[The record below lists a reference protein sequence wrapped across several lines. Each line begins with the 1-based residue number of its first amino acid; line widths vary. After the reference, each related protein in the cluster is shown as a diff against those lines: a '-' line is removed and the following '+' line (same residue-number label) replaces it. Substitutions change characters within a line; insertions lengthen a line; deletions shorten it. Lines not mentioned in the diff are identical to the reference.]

1 MRKKHLM
8 TTVALMLLTATLT
21 FSITIYAAERGYNAK
36 LANIAER
43 EQEYAKITEV
53 RSYID
58 KYFVRDYDEKDI
70 TDGALYGMVAML
82 GDKWSYYLTAE
93 QFSSVTNSVANK
105 VVGIG
110 INASFDYDKSEI
122 VILEV
127 FDNSPAEEAKLQ
139 PLDRI
144 VKVGNEEVSKIGYDA
159 AVKKITGAEGTTVS
173 ITVTRKGLEDPM
185 VLNLTR
191 REVNV
196 QGVSAKILDGN
207 IGYIKISN
215 FDANVDKDFKA
226 TLENLVKAN
235 VSSIIFDVR
244 NNPGGILTV
253 LVNALDPL
261 LPEGTV
267 ITERDKKGKEIVYTS
282 DKNELDLPMAV
293 LTNEYSISAAEFFAA
308 ALKESGKAVV
318 VGTPTTGK
326 GVAQSHIRL
335 KDGSGLILS
344 VSEYFTASGKS
355 LEETG
360 GIVPDRVVELTEDE
374 AKRFYFLSEKEDRQL
389 QEAIR
394 AVNEKKAELEN
405 SEKSETSVDTETAQ
419 EPEPEVDEATEET
432 AEEGTQKTV
441 KEAVNSVISK
451 VAEKVT
457 ETVKPQT
464 EE

>member
-36 LANIAER
+36 LANIAQR
-43 EQEYAKITEV
+43 EQEYAKIAEV

-58 KYFVRDYDEKDI
+58 KYFVREYDEKDI

-93 QFSSVTNSVANK
+93 QFSSVTNSTANK

-127 FDNSPAEEAKLQ
+127 FDNSPAKEANLQ
-139 PLDRI
+139 PFDRI

-159 AVKKITGAEGTTVS
+159 AVKKITGAAGTTVS
-173 ITVTRKGLEDPM
+173 ITVTRKGLDDPM

-235 VSSIIFDVR
+235 VSAIIFDVR
-244 NNPGGILTV
+244 NNPGGILQV
-253 LVNALDPL
+253 LVNSLDPL
-261 LPEGTV
+261 LPEGKV
-267 ITERDKKGKEIVYTS
+267 IIERDKKGKEIVYTS
-282 DKNELDLPMAV
+282 DKNELNLPMAV

-308 ALKESGKAVV
+308 ALSESGKAIV

-326 GVAQSHIRL
+326 GVAQSHIKLR
-335 KDGSGLILS
+335 DGSGLILS

-360 GIVPDRVVELTEDE
+360 GIVPDKVVELTEDE
-374 AKRFYFLSEKEDRQL
+374 EKRFYFLSEKEDRQL
-389 QEAIR
+389 QEAIK
-394 AVNEKKAELEN
+394 AINEKEAQKADVEEN
-405 SEKSETSVDTETAQ
+405 KGSA
-419 EPEPEVDEATEET
+419 DEA
-432 AEEGTQKTV
+432 AEEAVDQNAVETPEQAPQETV
-441 KEAVNSVISK
+441 KEAVKEAISK
-451 VAEKVT
+451 VAEKVA
-457 ETVKPQT
+457 EAANPKT